1 MPGIS
6 IGCGLVGQRGGPSF
20 SPQDLVN
27 AGVLKAW
34 LESDAGLKQTTGGAT
49 TGAGDPL
56 GWWQDRGADAD
67 PLLAST
73 TARPV
78 LRTGA
83 YGAPVIESDATD
95 DKLLGTTNRTF
106 DEVLVLATPVRT
118 PGAHGTSDPVLFDD
132 YRGLVNLNAATTQA
146 LIAAGDA
153 AAPQSR
159 WVGAYAT
166 GYERDGVNVGT
177 STPEAGES
185 RARHLY
191 AFAQAATYN
200 GAPLVALTERDSAGR
215 RWRGTLTG
223 IWGLRG
229 ASSEQRA
236 KLIAWINAKYRRYVV
251 AFDGDSL
258 TDAYGVNDNQSWPSL
273 CYAQYNGC
281 LDCPNVAT
289 SGATLG
295 AGGVRS
301 LLATSG
307 ALLDSYLALYQRP
320 VLVVWAGTN
329 DIGTAAYLVN
339 GGSAATALTNLTSYI
354 AARKAA
360 VPGLRVIVLN
370 LIDRTS
376 DAAGWAVQKP
386 IFNAGLSGVGAD
398 VVVDVAGDARLS
410 NHLNATYFN
419 ADGIHLTAA
428 GEAVVWELLQPAIE
442 GQLAA

>member
-1 MPGIS
+1 MAL
-6 IGCGLVGQRGGPSF
+6 GLSVAGGGGAPAF
-20 SPQDLVN
+20 SPQELVE

-49 TGAGDPL
+49 TSNGDPL
-56 GWWQDRGADAD
+56 GWWQDQGADAD

-78 LRTGA
+78 LRTGT

-118 PGAHGTSDPVLFDD
+118 PGLHSTSDPVLFDD
-132 YRGLVNLNAATTQA
+132 YRGLVNLHAATTQA
-146 LIAAGDA
+146 LIAAGNA

-159 WVGAYAT
+159 WIGAFAT

-177 STPEAGES
+177 AAPEAGES

-191 AFAQAATYN
+191 AFAQTATFN
-200 GAPLVALTERDSAGR
+200 GAPLVALTERDSPGR
-215 RWRGTLTG
+215 RWRGTLSG

-273 CYAQYNGC
+273 CYAAYNGC

-307 ALLDSYLALYQRP
+307 ALLDGYLALYTRP
-320 VLVVWAGTN
+320 VLVIWAATN
-329 DIGTAAYLVN
+329 DIGTNAYLVD
-339 GGSAATALTNLTSYI
+339 GGSAVTALTNMTTYI
-354 AARKAA
+354 AARRAA

-370 LIDRTS
+370 LIDRAS
-376 DAAGWAVQKP
+376 DAPSWAVQKP
-386 IFNAGLSGVGAD
+386 IFNAGLGSVGAD
-398 VVVDVAGDARLS
+398 AVVDVAADARLS
-410 NHLNATYFN
+410 NHADTTYFN
-419 ADGIHLTAA
+419 VDGIHLNAA

-442 GQLAA
+442 AQLAA

>member
-1 MPGIS
+1 MRLAL
-6 IGCGLVGQRGGPSF
+6 GLSVVGGGAPAF
-20 SPQDLVN
+20 SPQELVN

-34 LESDAGLKQTTGGAT
+34 LESDTGLKQTTGGVT
-49 TGAGDPL
+49 TSNGDPL
-56 GWWQDRGADAD
+56 GWWQDQGADAD

-106 DEVLVLATPVRT
+106 DEVFVLATPVRT
-118 PGAHGTSDPVLFDD
+118 PGLHGTSDPVTFDD
-132 YRGLVNLNAATTQA
+132 YRGLVGLNAATTQA
-146 LIAAGDA
+146 LIASGDA

-159 WVGAYAT
+159 WLGAFAT
-166 GYERDGVNVGT
+166 GYERDGVNIGT
-177 STPEAGES
+177 AAAEAGES

-191 AFAQAATYN
+191 AFAQTATYN
-200 GAPLVALTERDSAGR
+200 GAPLTALTERDSAGR

-236 KLIAWINAKYRRYVV
+236 KLIAWINAKYRRYAV

-258 TDAYGVNDNQSWPSL
+258 TDAFGVNDNQSWPSL

-289 SGATLG
+289 SGATIG

-301 LLATSG
+301 LLSTSG
-307 ALLDSYLALYQRP
+307 ALLDSYLALYVRP
-320 VLVVWAGTN
+320 VLVIWAGTN
-329 DIGTAAYLVN
+329 DLGTNAYLVN
-339 GGSAATALTNLTSYI
+339 GGSAATALANMTTYI
-354 AARKAA
+354 AARRAA

-370 LIDRTS
+370 LIDRAS
-376 DAAGWAVQKP
+376 DAPSWAVQKP

-419 ADGIHLTAA
+419 GDGIHLTAA
-428 GEAVVWELLQPAIE
+428 GEAVIWELVQPAIE